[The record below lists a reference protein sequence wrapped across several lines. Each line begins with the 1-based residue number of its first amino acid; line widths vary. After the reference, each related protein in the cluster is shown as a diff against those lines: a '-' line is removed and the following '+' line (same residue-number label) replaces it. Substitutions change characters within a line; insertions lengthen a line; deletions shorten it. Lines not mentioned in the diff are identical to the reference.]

1 MTSKAATFA
10 DRLNELL
17 RVKDITKTE
26 LARRCDIDRS
36 NITRYCRGEYEAKQD
51 VIYRIA
57 AEMKVSPVWL
67 MGYNVEMSPAPSGDH
82 NFHVADAILAPP
94 QPKAIRVPLLGT
106 IACGDPILAEENF
119 DGEITLPTYVRADFA
134 LRCRGDSM
142 INARIFDGDIVY
154 IRQQE
159 TVNDGEIAAVLIGDD
174 ATLKRVHLY
183 EDHIVLEP
191 ENPLYRPIVLW
202 GNDMNT
208 VRILGKAVAFTSIV
222 R

>member
-1 MTSKAATFA
+1 MDTGEKIKALRLQHNMT
-10 DRLNELL
+10 LEELGK
-17 RVKDITKTE
+17 RVGVGKSTVRKWETGAIANMGRDKIEKLSEVFNVSPTYLITKSSISPSIPKDFIQ
-26 LARRCDIDRS
+26 LFA
-36 NITRYCRGEYEAKQD
+36 
-51 VIYRIA
+51 
-57 AEMKVSPVWL
+57 SPVPD
-67 MGYNVEMSPAPSGDH
+67 NVVPMP
-82 NFHVADAILAPP
+82 
-94 QPKAIRVPLLGT
+94 RMRTVPLIGT
-106 IACGDPILAEENF
+106 IACGDPILAEENIE
-119 DGEITLPTYVRADFA
+119 GEVAVPDHINADFA
-134 LRCRGDSM
+134 LKCHGDSM